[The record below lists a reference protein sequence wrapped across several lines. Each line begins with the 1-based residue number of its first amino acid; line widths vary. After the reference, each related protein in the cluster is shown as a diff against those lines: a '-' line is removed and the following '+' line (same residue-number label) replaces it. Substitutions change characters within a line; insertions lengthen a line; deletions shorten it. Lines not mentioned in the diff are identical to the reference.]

1 MPLQTM
7 HASCKTGL
15 CSRKNEIMQ
24 MGKSASHKH
33 SACMHACEVN
43 AEMTTDTPCM
53 PNAVGAKHVAI
64 LIYSAHFAGEI
75 LQLVQ

>member
-1 MPLQTM
+1 
-7 HASCKTGL
+7 
-15 CSRKNEIMQ
+15 